1 MNLLGG
7 DQKLSRGHNEVDDL
21 ATKQVPVQPE
31 ERYVSAIVY
40 VVTSLEGKD
49 QE

>member
-7 DQKLSRGHNEVDDL
+7 DQKLSRGQNEGDDL
-21 ATKQVPVQPE
+21 AIKQVQAQPE

-40 VVTSLEGKD
+40 VVTSWEGKD